1 MEEYKINLE
10 LKTVGELLG
19 MNFFIPGYQRGY
31 RWTKQQVE
39 DLLEDIDKFNDT
51 GNNFYCLQ
59 PLVVKM
65 RKEDT
70 LWKIKNEAS
79 NIEEVKKILKGSW
92 EVIDGQ
98 QRLTTV
104 FIILHC
110 MGFSVGNLYSLDYE
124 TRSDCASFLKEI
136 KSEKAECNID
146 YYHIVQAKEAV
157 RKWLEEKD
165 ESSIKDFCE
174 KLFNKVKFIWYES
187 VDQNPI
193 NVFTR
198 LNIGKIPLTDAELI
212 KALFLNSSNFKSEDK
227 NTVFLRQLE
236 IASEWDRIEYALQN
250 DEFWL
255 FIHDVSYY
263 GPTRIDFIFDL
274 IVERQDFG
282 IIEGLGDDEHR
293 TFRYFYEYFRL
304 HQDEIDA
311 KWLKDKWNKV
321 KGYFQLFDE
330 WYNDIQLYH
339 YVGFLVEQGL
349 KLSDLLDGYKSCS
362 NKKQFKDVYL
372 KDCIKERIHECD
384 NLIQQYE
391 LDGCPSKTY
400 VRPLLLLFNVQTII
414 NQSNELEKSEKY
426 KLPVVYKFPFHLFKK
441 EARKGNRYGW
451 EIEHI
456 ASNAG
461 DLSDEK
467 NKKLYL
473 KSVEYSCSEE
483 VKNKLNDYKKSEAT
497 DDDFEKLRN
506 SISESLGETGWTNE
520 SKNMLWNFTL
530 LDSATNQGYKNS
542 VFPFKRLSVL
552 RKEQGEKIRMKVKND
567 DVVIEMEKSIA
578 FVPPCTR
585 NVFSKAYTDCPG
597 HLSSWTVEDAKYYL
611 LNINTVL
618 SDAGFIDDQKY
629 SIENFIKQE
638 IY

>member
-1 MEEYKINLE
+1 MEENKIG

-19 MNFFIPGYQRGY
+19 MNFFIPSYQRGY
-31 RWTKQQVE
+31 RWTKQQVG
-39 DLLEDIDKFNDT
+39 DLLEDVDRFN
-51 GNNFYCLQ
+51 GKGFYCLQ
-59 PLVVKM
+59 PLVVKI
-65 RKEDT
+65 RDEDA
-70 LWKIKNEAS
+70 LGKIKSEANS
-79 NIEEVKKILKGSW
+79 IEEVKRILKGSW

-98 QRLTTV
+98 QRLTTI

-110 MGFSVGNLYSLDYE
+110 LGFGIENLYSLGYE
-124 TRSDCASFLKEI
+124 TRPDSTSFLKEI
-136 KSEKAECNID
+136 KLEKAKCNID
-146 YYHIVQAKEAV
+146 YYHIVQAKETV
-157 RKWLEEKD
+157 SKWLKEKD
-165 ESSIKDFCE
+165 ASGREGFCA
-174 KLFNKVKFIWYES
+174 KLLNNVKFIWYES
-187 VDQNPI
+187 VDENPVY
-193 NVFTR
+193 VFTR

-212 KALFLNSSNFKSEDK
+212 KALFLNSSNFKTEDK
-227 NTVFLRQLE
+227 DTVFLRQLE
-236 IASEWDRIEYALQN
+236 IASEWDKMEYALQN

-255 FIHDVSYY
+255 FIRDVSDY

-282 IIEGLGDDEHR
+282 TIESLGDDEHR

-304 HQDEIDA
+304 HQEEIDA
-311 KWLKDKWNKV
+311 IWLKDKWNKV
-321 KGYFQLFDE
+321 KGYFQIFEE

-349 KLSDLLDGYKSCS
+349 KLSDLINGYKSSSCK
-362 NKKQFKDVYL
+362 NNFKDVYL
-372 KDCIKERIHECD
+372 KDCIKERIRNCN

-391 LDGCPSKTY
+391 LEHCPSKTV

-414 NQSNELEKSEKY
+414 NQSNELKKSEKY

-441 EARKGNRYGW
+441 EAQKGNRYGW

-483 VKNKLNDYKKSEAT
+483 VKNKLNDYRKGEAN
-497 DDDFEKLRN
+497 DDNFEKLRN
-506 SISESLGETGWTNE
+506 SISEILGETEWTNE
-520 SKNMLWNFTL
+520 NKNKLWNFTL

-542 VFPFKRLSVL
+542 VFSFKRLSVL
-552 RKEQGEKIRMKVKND
+552 RKEQGEKIRMKIKNNE
-567 DVVIEMEKSIA
+567 VVIEMEKSIA

-618 SDAGFIDDQKY
+618 SEAGFIDNQKS
-629 SIENFIKQE
+629 SIEKLYDE
-638 IY
+638 TKIY